1 MKKKSCLMLAVLLAM
16 LQIIAVFAVVP
27 ASATTM
33 SSNTYNLLKATEAIT
48 IDGKADEAVWEN
60 ADWSDQF
67 VKASNSGGELGDFKA
82 KFKAVW
88 APVEGDD
95 SKMDIYILIVGE
107 GHTVPTNWANCMRVY
122 IRTSDD
128 SKSFWTGMKKLND
141 HIINNTNAS
150 HLLYGGTSSN
160 DVNSQMH
167 VYAVNDIANSGTAT
181 YEFCYRMDKADSI
194 KFEVSALAA
203 LNGVQISGSWCG
215 GDANTGDILGVGRIM
230 QTSSKDEIDE
240 NADVLFLYGGSIV
253 ASQYKSGNNTVTLP
267 NYELFGTMIGWKDAA
282 GNLYPVGGT
291 YTVTGST
298 QVQLTAVALQ
308 VTDYELLAGACAL
321 IKEPTAIRFEVK
333 ENAQAVAALGTA
345 IQEKGAIIVETSLLT
360 EAILA
365 DGTFTAEELTAAGI
379 AFDKVVFTTA
389 EDNVYSA
396 VKDNITDVSV
406 SYSAVSYLTVRYA
419 DNSIQSMTSNY
430 NETLNARSVKA
441 ISEAAYADRANVR
454 AEIEGVNY
462 KFKISKD
469 YGVEGFTLFSYSPY
483 TEEQLDLLA
492 KFKK

>member
-1 MKKKSCLMLAVLLAM
+1 MKKKSCLVLALILVMVQMISL
-16 LQIIAVFAVVP
+16 FAALP

-33 SSNTYNLLKATEAIT
+33 SSKNYNLLKASEAIT

-82 KFKAVW
+82 KFKALW
-88 APVEGDD
+88 SPVEGDD
-95 SKMDIYILIVGE
+95 SKMDIYILIVAE

-128 SKSFWTGMKKLND
+128 SKSFWTGMKKLD
-141 HIINNTNAS
+141 DIINNSSKPNM
-150 HLLYGGTSSN
+150 YGGTSSS
-160 DVNSQMH
+160 DVNAIVQLG
-167 VYAVNDIANSGTAT
+167 AVNDIANSGTAT

-215 GDANTGDILGVGRIM
+215 GDANTGDILGTGRIL
-230 QTSSKDEIDE
+230 QTSEKDEVDE
-240 NADVLFLYGGSIV
+240 NADVLFLYGGSVV
-253 ASQYKSGNNTVTLP
+253 ASQNKSANNTVTLP
-267 NYELFGTMIGWKDAA
+267 DYELFGTMLGWADAA

-291 YTVTGST
+291 YTVTDST
-298 QVQLTAVALQ
+298 QVRLTAVALQ

-321 IKEPTAIRFEVK
+321 IEKPTAIRFEVK
-333 ENAQAVAALGTA
+333 ENPQALAALGTA
-345 IQEKGAIIVETSLLT
+345 VQEKGVIIVETSLLT
-360 EAILA
+360 DAILA
-365 DGTFTAEELTAAGI
+365 DGTFSAEELTAAGI
-379 AFDKVVFTTA
+379 AFDKIVFTTA

-396 VKDNITDVSV
+396 VKNNITDVNV
-406 SYSAVSYLTVRYA
+406 SYSAVSYLSVKYA
-419 DNSIQSMTSNY
+419 DNSVQNITSNY
-430 NETLNARSVKA
+430 SEALNARSVKA

-492 KFKK
+492 EFKK